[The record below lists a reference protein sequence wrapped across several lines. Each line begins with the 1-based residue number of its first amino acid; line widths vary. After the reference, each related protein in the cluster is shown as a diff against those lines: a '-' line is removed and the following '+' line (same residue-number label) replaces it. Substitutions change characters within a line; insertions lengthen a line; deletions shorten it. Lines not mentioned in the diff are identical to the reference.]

1 MGEPPDNETRKGNSM
16 RKLTLALAATLAA
29 LAGATAFSGS
39 ANADPYKWCA
49 EYSGGRGG
57 ATNCYFV
64 TFAQCRAALSGDN
77 AGFCRRNT
85 FYTGNES
92 RYSGHDRRGD
102 WRRYN

>member
-1 MGEPPDNETRKGNSM
+1 M
-16 RKLTLALAATLAA
+16 RKLTLVLGALVCATVF
-29 LAGATAFSGS
+29 GGS

-77 AGFCRRNT
+77 GGFCRPNT
-85 FYTGNES
+85 FYTGQSS
-92 RYSGHDRRGD
+92 RNGWRG
-102 WRRYN
+102 